1 MGMDYGKINK
11 WILREDSFDAVHL
24 GKTEAVM
31 SLGNG
36 YLGLRSA
43 AEERYLNEARDLLIN
58 GTFNKCDPT
67 AVTELPNAADMT
79 AIELWIN
86 GERFTL
92 EQGQVKFYSK
102 ELNIRTAEL
111 TRKVIWIS
119 PKGDHLSLVFR
130 RVVSLTRLHQFAIRV
145 EITPLLGNADLKI
158 KSGIDGRV
166 TNTGAQHFTDGD
178 KRFYENRYIQYV
190 PKTTESGI
198 TFVLNTA
205 HSFAKRTGASISAG
219 SEEGASC
226 CACKE
231 EIPLEVPTQIY
242 MELRR
247 AYGGYEVKA
256 EQGETLVI
264 EKHCNVYTTR
274 DFDTQDMTVPELQK
288 YSLDELKKQLSAGYG
303 RLAEETAAAWKE
315 QVWDRVPI
323 TIEGVPF
330 WCSAKAED
338 ASQAEGTG
346 QSEDI
351 SQAED
356 AACSAAAFDQFA
368 IRFSQY
374 HLRLML
380 PAHDNRLN
388 IGAKG
393 LSGEGY
399 RGHCFWDTEIFLLP
413 YYAFT
418 QPEAARKLEEYRYFS
433 LPGAHAKAAHNG
445 YQGAMFPWESAWL
458 DDGEVTPEYQD
469 VDIITGLPIK
479 VWSGFIEQHITAD
492 VAFGVWQYYT
502 ITGDQDYMD
511 RYGYELIFDTA
522 RFWVSRLEDKCRQI
536 HESVNPDTGV
546 TEFSETVTDDG
557 LYHICDVVGPD
568 EYKEHK
574 TDNAFTNYLAVW
586 NIRKAMEYYELL
598 RTEKPDLFDAL
609 NQKLDLDAYYRQWTS
624 KVDRVFLPVPNECGV
639 LPQDS
644 TYLTLKDI
652 DLSKYKSQDFVNGL
666 FRDFNLTQI
675 NQIQVSKQADVLV
688 LFFLLEDLFPHE
700 VKAATW
706 EYYAARTL
714 HDSSLSLCTHAVLA
728 ADMRQMDLAYDFFE
742 KSAQID
748 LGPVMT
754 TSDAGIHTASFG
766 GIWQGVVYG
775 FGGLRMLG
783 GKLRI
788 DPVLPK
794 EWGRLVYT
802 LIWQGQKLQVE
813 VTRTGSG
820 DSDKEKI
827 GSGQGTAGQSAR
839 DGVTVAGANQKVVVT
854 NLTATAPIELELCGE
869 TKVLENVLTTG

>member
-1 MGMDYGKINK
+1 MGMDYSKIND
-11 WILREDSFDAVHL
+11 WILREDSFDSAHL

-43 AEERYLNEARDLLIN
+43 AEERYLNETRDLLIN

-79 AIELWIN
+79 AIELWLN

-92 EQGQVKFYSK
+92 EQGQIEAYSK

-111 TRKVIWIS
+111 TREVVWVS
-119 PKGDHLSLVFR
+119 PKGDRVKLNFR
-130 RVVSLTRLHQFAIRV
+130 RAVSLTRLHDFASRV
-145 EITPLLGNADLKI
+145 EITPLLKESRAESDTKYSEKCKAGCESEDAAASALTVTI

-178 KRFYENRYIQYV
+178 KRFYENCYIQYV
-190 PKTTESGI
+190 PTTTESGI
-198 TFVLNTA
+198 TFVLNTGHRFLMCSQA
-205 HSFAKRTGASISAG
+205 
-219 SEEGASC
+219 
-226 CACKE
+226 E
-231 EIPLEVPTQIY
+231 EIELDLPTQIY

-247 AYGGYEVKA
+247 AYGGYEVQV
-256 EQGETLVI
+256 EQGETFVI

-274 DFDTQDMTVPELQK
+274 DFDTQGMSVPELQRF
-288 YSLDELKKQLSAGYG
+288 SLNELKKQVSAGYD
-303 RLAEETAAAWKE
+303 RLAKETAQAWNE

-323 TIEGVPF
+323 TIEGND
-330 WCSAKAED
+330 W
-338 ASQAEGTG
+338 
-346 QSEDI
+346 
-351 SQAED
+351 
-356 AACSAAAFDQFA
+356 DQFA

-380 PAHDNRLN
+380 PAHDNRMN

-492 VAFGVWQYYT
+492 VAFGVWQYYS

-536 HESVNPDTGV
+536 HESVNPETGV
-546 TEFSETVTDDG
+546 TEFSETVTEDG

-586 NIRKAMEYYELL
+586 NIRKAMEYYEQL
-598 RTEKPDLFDAL
+598 RKEKPELYAAL
-609 NQKLDLDAYYRQWTS
+609 NQKLELDAYYQQWKA
-624 KVDRVFLPVPNECGV
+624 KVDKVFLPVPNECGV

-652 DLSKYKSQDFVNGL
+652 DLSKYRAQTFVNGL
-666 FRDFNLTQI
+666 FRDYNLTQI

-783 GKLRI
+783 GNLRI

-794 EWGRLVYT
+794 EWNRLVYT
-802 LIWQGQKLQVE
+802 LIWQGQDLQVE
-813 VTRTGSG
+813 VKR
-820 DSDKEKI
+820 E
-827 GSGQGTAGQSAR
+827 
-839 DGVTVAGANQKVVVT
+839 DGVQQVTVT
-854 NLTATAPIELELCGE
+854 NLTAAASPEAFAPIELELCGE
-869 TKVLENVLTTG
+869 KRVLEMVLTAA